1 MQAEENTRS
10 LAELAATAFA
20 EYRDG
25 RPDAMS
31 ELVDSATTLLWHT
44 ARAQGLSGPQAEDVV
59 QSTWLSLVR
68 GADRIADPQAVSG
81 WLCTTARRE
90 AWRIRKLSQRSTPV
104 EDEALEFRLPHQA
117 SPEAAVVLNDE
128 QAQLWSCLAAL
139 PDRCQ
144 RLLRIVAMEQR
155 PDYSRIAADLQMPVG
170 SIGPTRGRC
179 LDKLRAEL
187 TRTGGAR

>member
-1 MQAEENTRS
+1 MHAEGGTRS
-10 LAELAATAFA
+10 LAELAANAFSD
-20 EYRDG
+20 YRDG
-25 RPDAMS
+25 RPEGMA
-31 ELVDSATTLLWHT
+31 ELVDSTTALLWHT
-44 ARAQGLSGPQAEDVV
+44 ARAQGLSSAQAEDVV